1 MDVWRRSSPGTDPRR
16 ERDEGRVVMN
26 QLSSHTTRFP
36 ASGFLPVAGFFL
48 SSGVKWLDV
57 GTSGFSA
64 IAAVT
69 HNGVS
74 GNAAVPGSRG
84 T

>member
-1 MDVWRRSSPGTDPRR
+1 
-16 ERDEGRVVMN
+16 
-26 QLSSHTTRFP
+26 
-36 ASGFLPVAGFFL
+36 VAGFFL

-69 HNGVS
+69 HTGVS
-74 GNAAVPGSRG
+74 GTAAVPGSRG

>member
-16 ERDEGRVVMN
+16 ESDEGHRSAAL
-26 QLSSHTTRFP
+26 QSHHEIPRLGLP
-36 ASGFLPVAGFFL
+36 ACGGVFLL

-74 GNAAVPGSRG
+74 GNGDVPGSRG